1 MKTPQMRPRLVYLVL
16 NSLVKIDKR
25 YYVTSLKVYKNLETQ
40 KLSPKVVH
48 GGQLIDIYLIS

>member
-1 MKTPQMRPRLVYLVL
+1 MRPRLVYLVL

-25 YYVTSLKVYKNLETQ
+25 YYVTSQKVYKNLETQ